1 MRSYNLYSSPRII
14 RVVNSKR
21 IRRAVHEAHIGKIRN
36 AYKILVKK
44 SEGNRPLIRYM

>member
-1 MRSYNLYSSPRII
+1 MSSYNLYSSPRII

-21 IRRAVHEAHIGKIRN
+21 MRHAVHEAHMGKIRN

-44 SEGNRPLIRYM
+44 SEGNRPFIRHM